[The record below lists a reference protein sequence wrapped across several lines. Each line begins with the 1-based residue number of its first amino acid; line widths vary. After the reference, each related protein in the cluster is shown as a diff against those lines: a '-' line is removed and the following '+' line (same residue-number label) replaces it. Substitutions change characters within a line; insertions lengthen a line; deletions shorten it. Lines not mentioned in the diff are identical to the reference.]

1 MVREEKQMPTKKT
14 KTDNIA
20 NSLKTRISELTD
32 RIAILE
38 NNLRLTQER
47 VQKDMVTLQNTL
59 QDWSKRR

>member
-1 MVREEKQMPTKKT
+1 MPTKKT

>member
-1 MVREEKQMPTKKT
+1 MPTKKM

-59 QDWSKRR
+59 QDWSKRQ